1 MAAPTQIACEFL
13 FNIDVAE
20 LGLTGIV
27 RTLKGIGLLDASPLY
42 SPVPGFERFV
52 LLLTAEKKF

>member
-1 MAAPTQIACEFL
+1 MSMF
-13 FNIDVAE
+13 AE

-42 SPVPGFERFV
+42 SPVHGFERFV
-52 LLLTAEKKF
+52 LLLTEKKKF